1 MPDRELSDAANVNRR
16 GLLKCIAWA
25 GSGVLWGLSGGVPRS
40 PAPGPMK
47 VPAERLHSVL
57 GVRTVNYVWGRAPSP
72 SSRPRSAH
80 EEIG

>member
-16 GLLKCIAWA
+16 GRLKCMAWA

-40 PAPGPMK
+40 PVPAPMK

-57 GVRTVNYVWGRAPSP
+57 GVRTVIYVRAP
-72 SSRPRSAH
+72 SSRPRSAR

>member
-16 GLLKCIAWA
+16 GLLKCTAWA

-57 GVRTVNYVWGRAPSP
+57 GVRTVNYVRSP
-72 SSRPRSAH
+72 FAVIETPLGA
-80 EEIG
+80 

>member
-16 GLLKCIAWA
+16 GLLKCMAWA

-40 PAPGPMK
+40 PALK

-57 GVRTVNYVWGRAPSP
+57 GVRTVNYVRGKSP
-72 SSRPRSAH
+72 LAVIETRLGA
-80 EEIG
+80 